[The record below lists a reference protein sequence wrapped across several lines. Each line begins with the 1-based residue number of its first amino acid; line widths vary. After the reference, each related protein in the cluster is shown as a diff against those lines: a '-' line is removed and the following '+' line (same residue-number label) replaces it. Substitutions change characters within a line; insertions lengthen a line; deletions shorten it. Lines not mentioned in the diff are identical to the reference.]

1 MMRNALSSTTNRQI
15 DIIEI
20 LRNADNFVPIKEISE
35 KIDAVPKTILTN
47 CHEINTQWGDIVQIE
62 KNDLSELRLSEKDN
76 RSVQEIFSKMIKESP
91 SFQLLELLFFK
102 PGKLR
107 TDLEKE
113 LFLSSSS
120 LYRRIVQLNK
130 GLERRG
136 LLVDR
141 NDLCISGTDELQIRL
156 FMTSYFLEVY
166 DSLEWPFHIEKGQ
179 LDQAVHYL
187 NTILQLE
194 LTPYEQ
200 NKLAFL
206 IAVSLIRSEQG
217 YTITLPS
224 QPIHLFKTVT
234 AQQEAL
240 KDSTRHLE
248 VYLKESDLNDLF
260 YTLFW
265 QSIAWDSLEEEQQV
279 EMLCDHL
286 LTTVSDVLKL
296 TFSKRSRR
304 NCLNLLK
311 SVYTSYKV
319 YPYENFIAY
328 NREHYNSLSLKKDF
342 TVFSKVL
349 EKALINLETKNS
361 TPWYSMYFDH
371 LLFGLFIHWKN
382 LPTQLDALR
391 QPVVT
396 EICSDLGVKH
406 ISLLVF
412 YLEKSYHEKVSL
424 IVRPQLYGNDFTSEL
439 FTSDLYITN
448 FPTEDIPA
456 EKLFVIADVPSR
468 KNLTAL
474 SKKIDDIRIN
484 KLISELAYLTEKSE
498 RII

>member
-1 MMRNALSSTTNRQI
+1 M
-15 DIIEI
+15 
-20 LRNADNFVPIKEISE
+20 
-35 KIDAVPKTILTN
+35 
-47 CHEINTQWGDIVQIE
+47 QIE

-260 YTLFW
+260 YTLFGNR
-265 QSIAWDSLEEEQQV
+265 LPG
-279 EMLCDHL
+279 
-286 LTTVSDVLKL
+286 TRLK
-296 TFSKRSRR
+296 KNNRSR
-304 NCLNLLK
+304 C
-311 SVYTSYKV
+311 
-319 YPYENFIAY
+319 
-328 NREHYNSLSLKKDF
+328 
-342 TVFSKVL
+342 
-349 EKALINLETKNS
+349 
-361 TPWYSMYFDH
+361 
-371 LLFGLFIHWKN
+371 
-382 LPTQLDALR
+382 
-391 QPVVT
+391 
-396 EICSDLGVKH
+396 
-406 ISLLVF
+406 
-412 YLEKSYHEKVSL
+412 
-424 IVRPQLYGNDFTSEL
+424 
-439 FTSDLYITN
+439 
-448 FPTEDIPA
+448 
-456 EKLFVIADVPSR
+456 FVI
-468 KNLTAL
+468 
-474 SKKIDDIRIN
+474 I
-484 KLISELAYLTEKSE
+484 Y
-498 RII
+498 